1 LLEVIVAMAIF
12 LMSIVV
18 LGQLVTMGGE
28 RALDIDQQG
37 EAGLLA
43 QSKMSEVIW
52 GAVPL
57 QSTSDQAFD
66 EAPDYKWS
74 MTADQNTTVANLWN
88 VTVTVTRDRSDGT
101 KVESVLSQMILD
113 PSQRGSSQDTVS
125 ISGSPSTGGGGA
137 ASSAAGGQSGGQQQ
151 QSMQGGAAAAAQSK
165 GTAPGSGA
173 ASKTGKAG
181 AGTTPRA
188 NTPSSAAPKTTV
200 PSSSAPKAG
209 APASSSPR
217 AGGK

>member
-28 RALDIDQQG
+28 RALEIDQQG

-74 MTADQNTTVANLWN
+74 MTADQNTTVSNLWN
-88 VTVTVTRDRSDGT
+88 VTVTVTRDRSDGS

-125 ISGSPSTGGGGA
+125 ISGSPSTGGGGTSA
-137 ASSAAGGQSGGQQQ
+137 ASGQSGGQQQ
-151 QSMQGGAAAAAQSK
+151 QSMQGGAAAATK
-165 GTAPGSGA
+165 
-173 ASKTGKAG
+173 
-181 AGTTPRA
+181 
-188 NTPSSAAPKTTV
+188 PKT
-200 PSSSAPKAG
+200 K
-209 APASSSPR
+209 
-217 AGGK
+217 

>member
-66 EAPDYKWS
+66 EAPDFKWS
-74 MTADQNTTVANLWN
+74 MTADQNTTVSNLWN
-88 VTVTVTRDRSDGT
+88 VTVTVTRDRSDGS

-125 ISGSPSTGGGGA
+125 ISGSPSTGGGGTSA
-137 ASSAAGGQSGGQQQ
+137 ASGQSGGQQQ
-151 QSMQGGAAAAAQSK
+151 QSMQGGAAAATQPK
-165 GTAPGSGA
+165 PGAPGSGA
-173 ASKTGKAG
+173 ASKTGTTG
-181 AGTTPRA
+181 AGT
-188 NTPSSAAPKTTV
+188 APKTTKPSSTAPKTTT
-200 PSSSAPKAG
+200 PSSSAPKTS
-209 APASSSPR
+209 APSSSSPK

>member
-1 LLEVIVAMAIF
+1 MKNRSTGVLSLSRGACSARQASSAGKSPRRAFSLLEVIVAMAIF

-57 QSTSDQAFD
+57 QSASDQAFD

-74 MTADQNTTVANLWN
+74 MTADQ
-88 VTVTVTRDRSDGT
+88 
-101 KVESVLSQMILD
+101 
-113 PSQRGSSQDTVS
+113 
-125 ISGSPSTGGGGA
+125 
-137 ASSAAGGQSGGQQQ
+137 
-151 QSMQGGAAAAAQSK
+151 
-165 GTAPGSGA
+165 TAPSPIC
-173 ASKTGKAG
+173 
-181 AGTTPRA
+181 GT
-188 NTPSSAAPKTTV
+188 
-200 PSSSAPKAG
+200 
-209 APASSSPR
+209 SP
-217 AGGK
+217 